1 MYFMI
6 GRHEADVIR
15 KICEAIIKELNR
27 KPLHVGDN
35 VVGMDVHLNQLKS
48 LIKTELDEVRTIGVY
63 GIGGIGK
70 TTIAMAIY
78 NDISSQFDGSS
89 FLRNVGGKYE
99 DGLLELQKTLLQ
111 DILKG
116 KRLEFND
123 TSEGI
128 NVIKGRLCSKRVLI
142 VLDDVDDIKQLDNLA
157 GKIGWYG
164 AKSRIIITTKDTH
177 LLKRHG
183 VDEIYEVKELNHEE
197 ATELFNWWAFKQ
209 NILKFEEDFESLSQ
223 CVIEYCKGLPIAL
236 EVLGGFLFGKNTDEW
251 RSALHKLEKT
261 PDKKVQSALRVS
273 YDRLDDPTKGIFLDI
288 ACFFKG
294 EDKDFVSRI
303 LGKSAKS
310 EIKVLHERC
319 LITISENKLYMHDLL
334 QQMGHEIIRQK
345 YSKDPERSSRLWDS
359 NDVVNVLTRNEVR
372 AKLILF

>member
-1 MYFMI
+1 MKCGF
-6 GRHEADVIR
+6 
-15 KICEAIIKELNR
+15 L
-27 KPLHVGDN
+27 
-35 VVGMDVHLNQLKS
+35 
-48 LIKTELDEVRTIGVY
+48 T
-63 GIGGIGK
+63 
-70 TTIAMAIY
+70 
-78 NDISSQFDGSS
+78 GST
-89 FLRNVGGKYE
+89 FLRNVGGKCE

-142 VLDDVDDIKQLDNLA
+142 VLDDVVDIKQLDNLA

-164 AKSRIIITTKDTH
+164 AKNRIIITTKDTH